1 MFASKKSD
9 VFIFRNAVHLQSNTT
24 RWQGGEPEQGEIYD
38 HKKAQVP
45 LEEDLCLCIYIG
57 LFYKLVYSRVSHAHM
72 VFSRTPQRGMR
83 SLAQGKR
90 SRRRSG
96 TLGKKPHGPRPTG
109 ARGNISKRN
118 FQSSLLPR
126 CLSLRPAT
134 FGSGRSLPPWT
145 SAIVR
150 VKIWCI
156 TFSKNNLRKL
166 EKSSWFL
173 VFSEF
178 ALLSHPSILNIGQV
192 DRESQKC

>member
-1 MFASKKSD
+1 MDGEQLHSFLIFSP
-9 VFIFRNAVHLQSNTT
+9 VFLLFCFCQRVNSITDAYGV
-24 RWQGGEPEQGEIYD
+24 
-38 HKKAQVP
+38 
-45 LEEDLCLCIYIG
+45 
-57 LFYKLVYSRVSHAHM
+57 FYKLVDSRVSHAHM

-134 FGSGRSLPPWT
+134 CCPVAFPFGRRRAAPLPFP
-145 SAIVR
+145 SAGD
-150 VKIWCI
+150 
-156 TFSKNNLRKL
+156 LRFGAFP
-166 EKSSWFL
+166 SS
-173 VFSEF
+173 
-178 ALLSHPSILNIGQV
+178 V
-192 DRESQKC
+192 DIRDCPCENMMHYF